1 MQNYP
6 NWKQELKKQPERG
19 FRMPVLSIIAC
30 RMFEDELA
38 HIISSDRELKQL
50 IVVESKD
57 SFGLLRKLKS
67 DNCLPVT
74 APLDRVPFLLGIGHG
89 SGFMTIAK
97 PLLMLP
103 FFRKIHEKMKLN
115 AAHRVTVVVN
125 ILRLGLHDDFNIL
138 KSEVYGNMKEM
149 ASFSDGIL
157 LFYCSCGEAFESLKE
172 KFSEFDFPLYYLKDK
187 NGEVVTDCISAA
199 LGGNAAYDE
208 IMYACRG
215 TGALYFTSMWASSWK
230 EMEEERKKSRNFN
243 DNFLKDPRYS
253 RVVKLD
259 TGLSYDP
266 DFYKNIRDFART
278 FDMEIVEVKGSVELA
293 ESSYRAAKKGII
305 QHALMIFP

>member
-1 MQNYP
+1 
-6 NWKQELKKQPERG
+6 
-19 FRMPVLSIIAC
+19 MPVLSIIAC
-30 RMFEDELA
+30 RIFEDELA
-38 HIISSDRELKQL
+38 HIISSDRELGQL
-50 IVVESKD
+50 IVVEGKD

-74 APLDRVPFLLGIGHG
+74 APLDRVPFLLGNGHG

-97 PLLMLP
+97 PLLTLP
-103 FFRKIHEKMKLN
+103 FFRKIHEKMKLK

-125 ILRLGLHDDFNIL
+125 LLRLGLHDDLDIL
-138 KSEVYGNMKEM
+138 KSEVYENIKEM

-157 LFYCSCGEAFESLKE
+157 LFYCSCGEAFESLE
-172 KFSEFDFPLYYLKDK
+172 EDFSGFDCPLYCLKDG
-187 NGEVVTDCISAA
+187 NGEVVADCISAA

-215 TGALYFTSMWASSWK
+215 TGALYFTPMWTSSWK
-230 EMEEERKKSRNFN
+230 QMGEERKKSRNFN

-266 DFYKNIRDFART
+266 DFHKNVRDFART
-278 FDMEIVEVKGSVELA
+278 FDMEIMEVKGSAELA
-293 ESSYRAAKKGII
+293 EKSYRAAKKGVI
-305 QHALMIFP
+305 QHTLE